1 MASVTREK
9 RGGTIRINISAKDYA
24 RLIPEDA
31 NLALIKQWIERG
43 REREDVR
50 DHLDE
55 IIAIRFSAQK
65 EEIERL
71 QNEIKELKDTLER
84 SISFFTQVVHAT
96 LIATTATS
104 HYALEETHFDKKN
117 GKKVLHENEQT
128 YALAQMKHKA
138 FKQLLN
144 RLLPEIEH
152 NLNLINFLKDEEK
165 KDA

>member
-9 RGGTIRINISAKDYA
+9 RGGTIRINISAKDYS
-24 RLIPEDA
+24 RLIPENA
-31 NLALIKQWIERG
+31 NLALVRQWIEKG
-43 REREDVR
+43 REREDIR

-55 IIAIRFSAQK
+55 IIATRFSAQK
-65 EEIERL
+65 EEIEHL
-71 QNEIKELKDTLER
+71 QSEIKELKDTLER
-84 SISFFTQVVHAT
+84 SISFFAQTMHAN

-104 HYALEETHFDKKN
+104 HYALEEIHFDKKN
-117 GKKVLHENEQT
+117 GKKILHENEQT
-128 YALAQMKHKA
+128 YALAQIKHKA

-144 RLLPEIEH
+144 RILPEFEI